1 MSLAQV
7 VPVGKVV
14 YVTSVCYICI
24 YTAAT
29 GLISLTTAELR
40 PVRSVIWYPTC
51 GKKPFPEVH
60 IKKTVIS
67 VCTVWRTLLSL
78 TLRSYYGRPVCQW
91 QAFWSG
97 IMTSS
102 LRAVRF
108 LSGGPHA
115 HSVLSAGVVSFLWLS
130 ESAFPPCKSC
140 LSRFDA
146 CSAGIAFLVVCD
158 CNEQSS
164 YSNSVYCSCVQLC
177 HCSRLPWATVVNFC
191 NHAFPLRCLL

>member
-115 HSVLSAGVVSFLWLS
+115 CTQRLVRWCCELSVTIWERLPALQELPVQIWCVLRWDRVS
-130 ESAFPPCKSC
+130 SC
-140 LSRFDA
+140 L
-146 CSAGIAFLVVCD
+146 
-158 CNEQSS
+158 
-164 YSNSVYCSCVQLC
+164 
-177 HCSRLPWATVVNFC
+177 RL
-191 NHAFPLRCLL
+191 